1 VIVLVDLKQVPAE
14 VVLLQNA
21 DLRLSVMVR
30 GGMVL
35 ADLDAALARA
45 GAGRAVGHHAELAT
59 NWLSA
64 QLAATVGTSDA
75 VPVAQRS
82 PWSQNRYLD
91 DSEEWVAAPIRWDD
105 PGTVGWLPICTG
117 VVEHGDARGS
127 DLGFPTANVALLDP
141 HLPDGVWAGWVYRRR
156 ESGKL
161 SVISV
166 GTRPTFYNGAG
177 ARLVEAHLLDFDGDL
192 YGERITVVMHRRLRG
207 QRAFRDVSS
216 LLRQISRDVASTRR
230 WYDDARQPEGEPTR
244 SRDGSLSRRRQPGR
258 PSTDVGPTPTSVSIV

>member
-1 VIVLVDLKQVPAE
+1 VIVFVDLKRAPAE
-14 VVLLQNA
+14 VLLLQNA

-64 QLAATVGTSDA
+64 QLAATVGTSNVVRA
-75 VPVAQRS
+75 AQTS
-82 PWSQNRYLD
+82 PWSQNQYLD
-91 DSEEWVAAPIRWDD
+91 DSEAWVAAPIRWDD

-117 VVEHGDARGS
+117 VVEHGDARGR
-127 DLGFPTANVALLDP
+127 DLGFPTANLALSDP
-141 HLPDGVWAGWVYRRR
+141 HIPDGVWAGWVYRRR
-156 ESGKL
+156 EPGQL

-177 ARLVEAHLLDFDGDL
+177 ARLIEAHVLDFDGDL
-192 YGERITVVMHRRLRG
+192 YGQRITVVMHRRLRG

-230 WYDDARQPEGEPTR
+230 WYDDTRQPESESLR
-244 SRDGSLSRRRQPGR
+244 SFDSSLSRRRQAGR
-258 PSTDVGPTPTSVSIV
+258 PSTDTGPAPTSASIV